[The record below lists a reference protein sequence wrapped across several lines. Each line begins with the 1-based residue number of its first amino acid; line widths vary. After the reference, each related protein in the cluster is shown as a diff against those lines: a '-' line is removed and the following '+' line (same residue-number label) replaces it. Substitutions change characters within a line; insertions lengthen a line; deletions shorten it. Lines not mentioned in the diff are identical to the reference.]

1 MKLNE
6 RFSSVLRPALLRK
19 PGTKKLLSLGTATL
33 ALTALLWVFITTEES
48 PLPRA
53 VRVGAGAPGT
63 IEQPYE
69 TAPRGLS
76 RQRKDFDKALYIL
89 ENAAS
94 SDERLSSYFTRLQRR
109 VRGEASMPEIGS
121 GVRVIERETEDDQV
135 VVMEPLSARGESETA
150 PDQPPTKNVLAKLKG
165 FIGSPMVEV
174 SRTADPAPAAEI
186 KVAADRK
193 QAPDSSLLTVGDV
206 TFEMNPAIKRWIDY
220 YTESQRG
227 RQTMQIG
234 IKRSGSYLDLARAEF
249 ERLDVPEDLV
259 WLAHVESVWH
269 MTAMSPAAAG
279 GLWQF
284 IPSTA
289 KDYGLTVSQEY
300 DERLD
305 PVKQT
310 RVAAEYLRDLY
321 TIFGDW
327 ALAMA
332 AYNCGEPRV
341 MQAIVKNGRAD
352 FWELHQKHLLPQE
365 TLNYVPKILAAI
377 EVASR
382 AESYGFSSVAQMEE
396 NAAGR

>member
-1 MKLNE
+1 M
-6 RFSSVLRPALLRK
+6 FIA
-19 PGTKKLLSLGTATL
+19 TK
-33 ALTALLWVFITTEES
+33 ES

-53 VRVGAGAPGT
+53 VRVGAGEPDT

-76 RQRKDFDKALYIL
+76 RQRKDFDKALGIL

-94 SDERLSSYFTRLQRR
+94 SDERLSSYFTRLQKR
-109 VRGEASMPEIGS
+109 VRGKASMPEIGS

-135 VVMEPLSARGESETA
+135 VVMEPLSARGESEAA
-150 PDQPPTKNVLAKLKG
+150 PDQSPIKNVLAKLKG
-165 FIGSPMVEV
+165 FMGSPMVED

-186 KVAADRK
+186 KVAADRE
-193 QAPDSSLLTVGDV
+193 QAADSYLLTVGDV
-206 TFEMNPAIKRWIDY
+206 TFEMNPAIERWIDY

-234 IKRSGSYLDLARAEF
+234 INRSGSYLDLARAEF
-249 ERLDVPEDLV
+249 QRLDVPEDLV

-289 KDYGLTVSQEY
+289 KDYGLTVSQQY

-341 MQAIVKNGRAD
+341 MQAIVRNGRAD
-352 FWELHQKHLLPQE
+352 FWELHQKQLLPRE

-382 AESYGFSSVAQMEE
+382 AESYGFSSD
-396 NAAGR
+396 